1 MKQWI
6 VTGKDKG
13 FDGMSFGEA
22 PMPKVGEN
30 EVLVKFEAASLNY
43 RDLIIPKVR
52 YYRTVRDTLAHEL
65 MSARESTRS
74 RFASLLSLAPTVPA
88 R

>member
-6 VTGKDKG
+6 VAGKDKG

-30 EVLVKFEAASLNY
+30 EVLVKFQAASLNF
-43 RDLIIPKVR
+43 RDLVIPMVR
-52 YYRTVRDTLAHEL
+52 TYSTNGL
-65 MSARESTRS
+65 MCQEPSS
-74 RFASLLSLAPTVPA
+74 VQ
-88 R
+88 